1 MDSKLSTISMVR
13 DGDGETVVRKPS
25 RSRVIGQASVAG
37 PHRVEAPRAAAQLG
51 VAWQHGLG
59 QKAEGAL
66 D

>member
-1 MDSKLSTISMVR
+1 MVR
-13 DGDGETVVRKPS
+13 DGDGEIVVRKPS

-37 PHRVEAPRAAAQLG
+37 PHRVEALRAAAQLG